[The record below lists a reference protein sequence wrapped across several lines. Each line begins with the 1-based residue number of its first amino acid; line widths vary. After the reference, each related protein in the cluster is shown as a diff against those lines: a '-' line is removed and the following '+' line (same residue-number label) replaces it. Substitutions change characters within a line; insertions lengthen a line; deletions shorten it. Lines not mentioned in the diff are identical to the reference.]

1 MKKQISAL
9 MILSV
14 MAAPVMAQEA
24 NKQPLKLN
32 TDDKVQTLLTENPMK
47 FEHQVFDVKQDKPM
61 QLAELSQKE
70 MKETE
75 GALAPWV
82 AGGAIGGIVG
92 GAGYAWGAYKGNYKW
107 DNAKFAG
114 NVGTGAVIGAS
125 FGTAG
130 AIASGGA
137 KFIPSLTNAGA
148 NVWRANSAIA
158 NNGANRVWRR

>member
-1 MKKQISAL
+1 MKKQISAAV
-9 MILSV
+9 MIFA
-14 MAAPVMAQEA
+14 MIAAPSMAQSMD
-24 NKQPLKLN
+24 KQA
-32 TDDKVQTLLTENPMK
+32 
-47 FEHQVFDVKQDKPM
+47 FETQVFEVQPDKPL
-61 QLAELSQKE
+61 QLAELSKQE

-75 GALAPWV
+75 GAVAPWV
-82 AGGAIGGIVG
+82 VGGAIGGLAG
-92 GAGYAWGAYKGNYKW
+92 GAGYAWGAYRGHYKW

-114 NVGTGAVIGAS
+114 NVASGAVIGGS

-148 NVWRANSAIA
+148 NVWRVNSAIA

>member
-1 MKKQISAL
+1 MKKQFSAL
-9 MILSV
+9 LVLS
-14 MAAPVMAQEA
+14 ALSAPLMAQSLDHQAFEA
-24 NKQPLKLN
+24 A
-32 TDDKVQTLLTENPMK
+32 VFHTEAG
-47 FEHQVFDVKQDKPM
+47 KPM
-61 QLAELSQKE
+61 QLAELSAQE

-75 GALAPWV
+75 GAVAPWI
-82 AGGAIGGIVG
+82 AGGAIGGLAG
-92 GAGYAWGAYKGNYKW
+92 GAGYAWGVYRGHYQW

-114 NVGTGAVIGAS
+114 NIASGAVIGAS